1 MRRFSSRFT
10 SGRRRTPRTTLKM
23 AALAPIPSARVR
35 TTVMA
40 RPLVWARERRATFR
54 SRRSRSRLNIG
65 VRPPC
70 QMGLPEMRLGQPA
83 FGATK
88 IAGFYTTS
96 VEFAYPQGTEARE
109 VPCDWLIRDE
119 LSVSWGAKGVSV
131 GSGLVEFGI
140 GVLRRRTGWWVITQ
154 G

>member
-23 AALAPIPSARVR
+23 AAFAPIPRARMR

-40 RPLVWARERRATFR
+40 RPLVWARER
-54 SRRSRSRLNIG
+54 RSRLNIG